1 MEYPQKRGINP
12 FILKISGRGE
22 PMYVNMKKEFLGDIE
37 STKDILIPQD
47 PLERV
52 IGHEKIIEFV
62 KIAAKQRRNL
72 LLVGPPGI
80 GKSLIAQAI
89 SVHLPEPQEEI
100 NAVHNPERPE
110 RPFVEVKTRKEIEK
124 DKKELQRAEGDIVNP
139 QDVPEV
145 VAERLGFLCAN
156 CESYNNAY
164 QSICPNCGA
173 EKYSHVKAR
182 RKHLGDLL
190 GMFEMNEGTLNI
202 PQDRV
207 TTTRMLNGREEVVIY
222 ERLDG
227 DKLRVLDQTALEKRR
242 EKVEEKPKNVIIP
255 LKRKLFI
262 QATGATE
269 TELLGDVRHDPYGG
283 HPDLG
288 TQPYERVVPGAVHE
302 AHEGVL
308 FIDEIVHI
316 ASMQRYI
323 LSAMQDRVFPI
334 VGRNPQSAGSSVK
347 VEDVPCDFIFVGACN
362 IRDIQYILPP
372 LRSRIQ
378 GEGYEMLLKST
389 MPDTEE
395 NRAKMAQF
403 VAQEIEID
411 GKIPHATLTSVKIL
425 IEEAR
430 KRARVIDDKN
440 DDLTLRL
447 RDLGGVVRMAGDMA
461 VMDSSQFIEDKHM
474 NFAIKKAISIE
485 DQILENF
492 SSFENAL
499 QKDLST
505 SQHLGTGK
513 NSPRNDHVDRS
524 YL

>member
-1 MEYPQKRGINP
+1 
-12 FILKISGRGE
+12 
-22 PMYVNMKKEFLGDIE
+22 MYVNMKKEFLGDIE
-37 STKDILIPQD
+37 NTADILIPKD

-52 IGHEKIIEFV
+52 IGHDEIINFV

-89 SVHLPEPQEEI
+89 SFHLAKPQEEI
-100 NAVHNPERPE
+100 TVVNNPERPE
-110 RPFVEVKTRKEIEK
+110 RPFVEVKTRKEIESELE
-124 DKKELQRAEGDIVNP
+124 DLQRAEGDLVSP
-139 QDVPEV
+139 QDVPEI
-145 VAERLGFLCAN
+145 VAERLGFRCAN
-156 CESYNNAY
+156 CESYTSAY

-173 EKYSHVKAR
+173 DKYSHLNAR

-190 GMFEMNEGTLNI
+190 GMFEMDNGAVNV
-202 PQDRV
+202 PQERV
-207 TTTRMLNGREEVVIY
+207 TTTRMNQGREEVVIY
-222 ERLDG
+222 ERDDG
-227 DKLRVLDQTALEKRR
+227 DKIKILDQHALEKRR
-242 EKVEEKPKNVIIP
+242 EMVEEKPKNIIVP
-255 LKRKLFI
+255 LDRKSFI
-262 QATGATE
+262 QATGASE

-316 ASMQRYI
+316 APLQRYI
-323 LSAMQDRVFPI
+323 LSAMQDKYFPI

-378 GEGYEMLLKST
+378 GEGYEILLKTT
-389 MPDTEE
+389 MPDNEE
-395 NRAKMAQF
+395 NQAKMAQF

-411 GKIPHATLTSVKIL
+411 GKIPHATLSAVKLIL
-425 IEEAR
+425 EEAR
-430 KRARVIDDKN
+430 KRARIIDDQN
-440 DDLTLRL
+440 DALTLRL
-447 RDLGGVVRMAGDMA
+447 RDLGGLIRMAGDMA
-461 VMDSSQFIEDKHM
+461 IMEGNSLIDDLHI
-474 NFAIKKAISIE
+474 NFAVKNAISIE
-485 DQILENF
+485 DQILERYQ
-492 SSFENAL
+492 SFEQAL
-499 QKDLST
+499 EKDMSSSQKMHS
-505 SQHLGTGK
+505 SKKGK
-513 NSPRNDHVDRS
+513 PNDHVDRS